1 MYNKTKFVLMLTGG
15 LLGSWSALAQE
26 CVVAPSC
33 ADLGYTQSA
42 SDCPTTNA
50 LYCPFDRTKVY
61 CGSVSSCSALGFTDV
76 VASCPGTYSIC
87 PEDPSLGK
95 CDFEGSAGDLKFS
108 LRTADHNGW
117 LLCNGRSYSSAEYP
131 ELYAVLK
138 NSFGT
143 KLPNYADYFLKGAAT
158 SSASTFKTAE
168 QAGLPNIS
176 ASLSGGTSRLDAFLG
191 DSLSASGAFSLSGTN
206 SKEAIP
212 QGGGSWGAQSLSFSA
227 SKSNSIYGRS
237 TTVTPQNY
245 KANIFIYAG
254 RTSSADAPNTAE
266 QCEELGYKLIKGS
279 VTGNVLTGLLCLTT
293 QTIEYCPYN
302 NEYGKCVD
310 NPENDCLALGYSKPL
325 CMVGQTK
332 EYCPL
337 DNSFYKCVGS
347 GSSAEICLGG
357 YLLSEIQGKC
367 PQYGFKVTGQVTN
380 QGPCYRCCTAA
391 EQNTCINNSTA
402 LGGNGGFNS
411 SLLQ

>member
-1 MYNKTKFVLMLTGG
+1 MLTGG

-143 KLPNYADYFLKGAAT
+143 KLPNYTNYFLKGAAT
-158 SSASTFKTAE
+158 SSASSFKTAE

-176 ASLSGGTSRLDAFLG
+176 GKMPF
-191 DSLSASGAFSLSGTN
+191 SAPRNYQSYLSGAFSHSTG
-206 SKEAIP
+206 SM
-212 QGGGSWGAQSLSFSA
+212 GGPDVGNNQYYINFDA

-254 RTSSADAPNTAE
+254 RTSSADRQTPPNNA
-266 QCEELGYKLIKGS
+266 KS
-279 VTGNVLTGLLCLTT
+279 
-293 QTIEYCPYN
+293 
-302 NEYGKCVD
+302 
-310 NPENDCLALGYSKPL
+310 LA
-325 CMVGQTK
+325 
-332 EYCPL
+332 
-337 DNSFYKCVGS
+337 
-347 GSSAEICLGG
+347 I
-357 YLLSEIQGKC
+357 
-367 PQYGFKVTGQVTN
+367 
-380 QGPCYRCCTAA
+380 
-391 EQNTCINNSTA
+391 
-402 LGGNGGFNS
+402 
-411 SLLQ
+411 SL

>member
-15 LLGSWSALAQE
+15 LLGTWPVSAME
-26 CVVAPSC
+26 CTTPPTCAELGFTKAVA
-33 ADLGYTQSA
+33 
-42 SDCPTTNA
+42 DCSGRTM
-50 LYCPFDRTKVY
+50 LYCPFDKTKVY
-61 CGSVSSCSALGFTDV
+61 CNGETDCASLGFTDSI
-76 VASCPGTYSIC
+76 AQCPGTYSKC
-87 PEDPSLGK
+87 PADPTKGK
-95 CDFEGSAGDLKFS
+95 CDFEASPGDLKYS
-108 LRTADHNGW
+108 LQTADHNGW
-117 LLCNGRSYSSAEYP
+117 LLCNGRSYTSAEYP
-131 ELYAVLK
+131 ELYAAISG
-138 NSFGT
+138 SFGT
-143 KLPNYADYFLKGAAT
+143 KLPNYTNYFLKGAAT
-158 SSASTFKTAE
+158 SSASSFKTAE

-176 ASLSGGTSRLDAFLG
+176 GKMPF
-191 DSLSASGAFSLSGTN
+191 SAPRNYHSYLSGAFSHSTG
-206 SKEAIP
+206 SM
-212 QGGGSWGAQSLSFSA
+212 GGPDVGNNQYYINFDA

-245 KANIFIYAG
+245 KANVFIYAGRAG

-266 QCEELGYKLIKGS
+266 QCEELGYKLINGS

-391 EQNTCINNSTA
+391 EQNTCINNSTT
-402 LGGNGGFNS
+402 LEGNGGFNS